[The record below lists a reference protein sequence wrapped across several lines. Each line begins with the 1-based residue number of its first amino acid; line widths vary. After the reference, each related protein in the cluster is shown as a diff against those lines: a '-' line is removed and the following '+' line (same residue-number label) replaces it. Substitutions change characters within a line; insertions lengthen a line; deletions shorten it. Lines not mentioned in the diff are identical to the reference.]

1 MTDSPCMGAWLTLP
15 TLQTEIGRDHLL
27 SMSHRSLLEHHEAAT
42 QSRRRLMQAEGNLSA
57 TGVCGGGICAEAT
70 EQVHVGDAM
79 GEQYSSR
86 HAEPAAADAG

>member
-57 TGVCGGGICAEAT
+57 TGVCVGGDLCGSYRAGACGGRYGGAVQQPPCRAGGG
-70 EQVHVGDAM
+70 
-79 GEQYSSR
+79 
-86 HAEPAAADAG
+86 